1 MQETAIYNY
10 EEGDNDKN
18 VVNIRKLDSQSDSL
32 VKC

>member
-1 MQETAIYNY
+1 MQETAIFNY
-10 EEGDNDKN
+10 EEDDNAKK